1 MCRKICME
9 KSCSRE
15 KVVDLKLIGQDEK
28 PLMSKLWNS
37 TSLRSSSPS
46 ANKACLR
53 TNPNVP
59 KTKTHPSCKSSSQP
73 LKNRMPLYRTV
84 NPCKSE
90 NGSPDKPLETLASN
104 HPLEDSPHR
113 RTQIRKKRK
122 SPKRLSKR
130 MIESSSWWMSQCQN
144 NTRSKKIF
152 KWLMCRLLT
161 LIRAEE
167 SSTFKRKVQ
176 EIMSQLFKKISVN
189 RKLQS
194 KKHQNH
200 W

>member
-9 KSCSRE
+9 KSCSQG

-37 TSLRSSSPS
+37 TSLRSSSLS
-46 ANKACLR
+46 ANKAYSR
-53 TNPNVP
+53 TNRNVP
-59 KTKTHPSCKSSSQP
+59 NTKTHPFCKSSSQP

-84 NPCKSE
+84 NPFKSE

-104 HPLEDSPHR
+104 HLLEDSPHR

-130 MIESSSWWMSQCQN
+130 MRESSSWWMSQSQN
-144 NTRSKKIF
+144 NSRSKKIF

-161 LIRAEE
+161 LIRAGE
-167 SSTFKRKVQ
+167 SSTFKKKVQ
-176 EIMSQLFKKISVN
+176 EIMIQLFKKISVN